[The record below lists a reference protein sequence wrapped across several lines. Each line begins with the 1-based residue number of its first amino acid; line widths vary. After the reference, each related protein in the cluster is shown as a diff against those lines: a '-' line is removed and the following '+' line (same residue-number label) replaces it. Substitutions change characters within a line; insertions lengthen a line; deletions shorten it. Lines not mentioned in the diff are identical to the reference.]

1 MALNVDAADRNEEV
15 KSWDDA
21 GSVLDGL
28 VQVDHSSAS
37 AEIVFEVVFEF

>member
-1 MALNVDAADRNEEV
+1 
-15 KSWDDA
+15 
-21 GSVLDGL
+21 VLDGL

>member
-1 MALNVDAADRNEEV
+1 MALNVDTADCDEEV
-15 KSWDDA
+15 KPWDDT